1 MVFILKTKLLKWLF
15 PIFISANFLFIPANS
30 HAGWQLVGE
39 TQTAR
44 YFTDMTTIKP
54 TGSKRSV
61 MMYQNLRYKRG
72 TDGAVS
78 IEARIEYDCRYKMH
92 KMLTAKSYPGPNLIG
107 KKLKSKNPGQSWNP
121 TFKMSRFML
130 TAVCAIP
137 NNGNLSIKTY

>member
-1 MVFILKTKLLKWLF
+1 
-15 PIFISANFLFIPANS
+15 
-30 HAGWQLVGE
+30 
-39 TQTAR
+39 
-44 YFTDMTTIKP
+44 
-54 TGSKRSV
+54 

-78 IEARIEYDCRYKMH
+78 IKARIEYDCRYKMH

-121 TFKMSRFML
+121 TFKISRFMF

-137 NNGNLSIKTY
+137 SDGKLSIKNY